1 MSKYKFSILAF
12 FSLSLFFVCLASIR
26 QVKDTS
32 PKMTTNVQS
41 VIEVTDLGF
50 PFRFRGEGKYSY
62 LNEWRGNVYLDKKY
76 FSEENISSIF
86 QWYTRKHPQKK
97 EILVLE
103 IVDNIDLLNLKVLF
117 PGREA
122 QGLAGMNEYSE
133 AFCIT
138 HKRNSYFPDN
148 EVCFLTLKR
157 EGRTKK
163 KTIVLRGRSVI
174 HSKLYDDYRLEEW
187 NSDRSVK
194 IKCWSFID
202 DNVEPRG
209 TYYSFENYNKESKD
223 WESLITVRYDKGRRL
238 PFANVNYVNDQIVYM
253 HLGWMFVVT
262 VDGGK
267 TWLKWDA
274 ESSLPNWKCC
284 DPDLITS
291 VSIAEDGKGTMKLKN
306 FTTDPSL
313 PPHELRT
320 KNFGATWV
328 SN

>member
-1 MSKYKFSILAF
+1 MCIW
-12 FSLSLFFVCLASIR
+12 IR
-26 QVKDTS
+26 NTLV
-32 PKMTTNVQS
+32 
-41 VIEVTDLGF
+41 
-50 PFRFRGEGKYSY
+50 RG
-62 LNEWRGNVYLDKKY
+62 RR
-76 FSEENISSIF
+76 SIF

-202 DNVEPRG
+202 DNVEHEG
-209 TYYSFENYNKESKD
+209 H
-223 WESLITVRYDKGRRL
+223 I
-238 PFANVNYVNDQIVYM
+238 I
-253 HLGWMFVVT
+253 HLKIIIKNL
-262 VDGGK
+262 K
-267 TWLKWDA
+267 TG
-274 ESSLPNWKCC
+274 N
-284 DPDLITS
+284 
-291 VSIAEDGKGTMKLKN
+291 
-306 FTTDPSL
+306 
-313 PPHELRT
+313 R
-320 KNFGATWV
+320 
-328 SN
+328 